1 MNQTITHE
9 QAHVPLPR
17 LRLFNSGRFW
27 LIAAA
32 LALIGSLAQ
41 AGLLQREIVNP
52 GGWSQVAQFLRAA
65 LQPTLA
71 PDFLQLTLESA
82 LVTFAYALCGLAIS
96 LWMGFVGGVL
106 SSEVWWL
113 SQRQGSSA
121 RTNRVPWLAAR
132 GLLAIPRSIHE
143 VIWGLFFINIFGLD
157 PLSGILALGIPFG
170 AITAK
175 VFSEILDET
184 PRGPLNA
191 LLTAGASPLK
201 AFCYSLL
208 PQALPNL
215 LSYAFYRF
223 ECAIRSASVLGLI
236 GAGGLGYQ
244 ILLSLQ
250 SLRYNEMWTL
260 IYALCLLS
268 GLTDLWSARLRA
280 YLQAPPRIRLHTNP
294 GEGLLPQPKQRNRL
308 NIAAL
313 TFVLALVFAPLALI
327 YLRPNLGKLVAPRT
341 FTLLMGVVRDS
352 LPPDLSLNTLRQLI
366 ALSGQT
372 LAMSILAIALAGVL
386 GFALSYLAARNLLL
400 PRDEALSP
408 ASQWVRRVRRIVFT
422 FTRFVLLIWRAV
434 PAPIWALMALFMF
447 FPGILPGALALALH
461 NGGILGRLMAET
473 IENAD
478 ERPMRALRAQGAS
491 VGQAVLYGI
500 VPLTAPQSL
509 AYILYRWEVCLRET
523 VIVGL
528 VGAGG
533 LGRLI
538 QEQLSSFDYR
548 GVLASLIALLVL
560 TFVVDVI
567 SALARR
573 AVR

>member
-1 MNQTITHE
+1 MNHTIAHE
-9 QAHVPLPR
+9 QAHIRLPK
-17 LRLFNSGRFW
+17 LRLLRTGRFW

-32 LALIGSLAQ
+32 LALLASLAQ
-41 AGLLQREIVNP
+41 AGVLQRDIMNP
-52 GGWSQVAQFLRAA
+52 GGWPQVARFLRAA
-65 LQPTLA
+65 LQPALA
-71 PDFLQLTLESA
+71 PDFLQLTLQAS
-82 LVTFAYALCGLAIS
+82 LITFAYAVCGLAIS
-96 LWMGFVGGVL
+96 LGIGFVGGLL

-113 SQRQGSSA
+113 SHRQA
-121 RTNRVPWLAAR
+121 NMRAPWFIMR
-132 GLLAIPRSIHE
+132 GLLAVPRAIHE

-201 AFCYSLL
+201 AFGYSLL

-250 SLRYNEMWTL
+250 SLRYEEMWTL

-280 YLQAPPRIRLHTNP
+280 YLEAPSRISLHTQP
-294 GEGLLPQPKQRNRL
+294 GEGATPHISSPHRVNV
-308 NIAAL
+308 AAL
-313 TFVLALVFAPLALI
+313 TFIAALVFVPLAFI
-327 YLRPNLGKLVAPRT
+327 YLQPNLGKLFAPRT
-341 FTLLMGVVRDS
+341 FTLLGDVVRDS
-352 LPPDLSLNTLRQLI
+352 LPPDLSLTALRQLL
-366 ALSGQT
+366 APSGQT
-372 LAMSILAIALAGVL
+372 LAMSVLAIALAGLL

-400 PRDEALSP
+400 PAHEHLSP
-408 ASQWVRRVRRIVFT
+408 ISRVLRHTVLAL
-422 FTRFVLLIWRAV
+422 TRFVLLIWRAV
-434 PAPIWALMALFMF
+434 PAPIWALMALFVF

-491 VGQAVLYGI
+491 AAQAVLYAL

-509 AYILYRWEVCLRET
+509 AYTLYRWEVCLRET

-533 LGRLI
+533 LGRLL

-560 TFVVDVI
+560 TFIVDVI

>member
-1 MNQTITHE
+1 MNQTIAHE
-9 QAHVPLPR
+9 QAHVPLPK
-17 LRLFNSGRFW
+17 LRLLNTGRFW

-32 LALIGSLAQ
+32 LALIWSLAQ
-41 AGLLQREIVNP
+41 AGLFQREIVNP

-65 LQPTLA
+65 VQPTLA
-71 PDFLQLTLESA
+71 PEFLWLTLESS
-82 LVTFAYALCGLAIS
+82 LVTFAYAVCGLAIS
-96 LWMGFVGGVL
+96 LAMGFVGGVL

-113 SQRQGSSA
+113 AQGT
-121 RTNRVPWLAAR
+121 RTTRAPWLVAR

-280 YLQAPPRIRLHTNP
+280 YLETPPRIHLHTNP

-313 TFVLALVFAPLALI
+313 TFVLALVFAPLAFI
-327 YLRPNLGKLVAPRT
+327 YLQPNLGKLVAPRT
-341 FTLLMGVVRDS
+341 LTLLMGVMRDS
-352 LPPDLSLNTLRQLI
+352 LPPDLSLNTSRQLI

-386 GFALSYLAARNLLL
+386 GFALSYLSARNLLL

-408 ASQWVRRVRRIVFT
+408 ASRLVRRMVLIL
-422 FTRFVLLIWRAV
+422 TRMVLLLWRAV

-473 IENAD
+473 IENAN

-509 AYILYRWEVCLRET
+509 AYVLYRWEVCLRET